1 MRRMGV
7 KFEADTL
14 AREYAGGVVKSL
26 KDSIRII
33 FHRKLI

>member
-1 MRRMGV
+1 MRRMSV

-14 AREYAGGVVKSL
+14 AREYAGEIVKSL
-26 KDSIRII
+26 RGSIRII